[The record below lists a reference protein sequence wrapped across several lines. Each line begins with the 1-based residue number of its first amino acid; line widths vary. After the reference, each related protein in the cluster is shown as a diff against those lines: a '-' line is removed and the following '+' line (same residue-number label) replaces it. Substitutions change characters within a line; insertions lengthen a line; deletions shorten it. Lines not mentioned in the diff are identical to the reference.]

1 MTNNANATWTAFK
14 KKKYHIII
22 PFTLPSL
29 ALFAVF
35 VVYPYAQAMYYSLTK
50 WRGLTPKPTYI
61 GLANFEKLL
70 GDDLFWN
77 ALKHNLIYLVFLPA
91 ITIGISLYLAFLLT
105 HGRARFRKFYRIA
118 FFFPQVMSLVAIG
131 VLWSFIYH
139 PTIGILSSITS
150 FFGAAEPIAWL
161 GNPDLALP
169 AVGAVV
175 VWQAVGFYVV
185 LFMAGMDSIPVS
197 YYEAATIDGATRWDL
212 FWKITLPMLWDT
224 IRTALVFL
232 AIGATN
238 MFAITQTMTLGGP
251 NRSTDVL
258 STYVYER
265 AFLSGKFG
273 YATAVAVAMFLLAF
287 VLSAL
292 TMRAT
297 RRETLEY

>member
-1 MTNNANATWTAFK
+1 MANNASIAWSAFK

-22 PFTLPSL
+22 PFTVPSL
-29 ALFAVF
+29 LLFLVF
-35 VVYPYAQAMYYSLTK
+35 VVYPYAQAIYISLTK

-61 GLANFEKLL
+61 GLANFETLL

-77 ALKHNLIYLVFLPA
+77 ALKHNLIYLAGIPA
-91 ITIGISLYLAFLLT
+91 ITIVISLYLAFLLT
-105 HGRARFRKFYRIA
+105 HGKARFRKFYRIT
-118 FFFPQVMSLVAIG
+118 FFFPQVISLVAIG

-139 PTIGILSSITS
+139 PTIGILSSIAKV
-150 FFGAAEPIAWL
+150 FGAPESIAWL
-161 GNPDLALP
+161 GNPDVALG

-175 VWQAVGFYVV
+175 IWQAVGFYVV
-185 LFMAGMDSIPVS
+185 LFMAGMDSIPIS
-197 YYEAATIDGATRWDL
+197 FYEAATIDGATRWDL
-212 FWKITLPMLWDT
+212 FWKITLPLLWDT

-238 MFAITQTMTLGGP
+238 MFAITQTMTQGGP

-287 VLSAL
+287 VLSL
-292 TMRAT
+292 VTMLAT

>member
-1 MTNNANATWTAFK
+1 MTNTAFAAWTAFK
-14 KKKYHIII
+14 KKKFHIII

-29 ALFAVF
+29 LLFLVF
-35 VVYPYAQAMYYSLTK
+35 VVYPYAQAMVYSLTK

-70 GDDLFWN
+70 GDAFFWN
-77 ALKHNLIYLVFLPA
+77 ALKHNLLYLVSIPL
-91 ITIGISLYLAFLLT
+91 ITIVIALYLAFLLT
-105 HGRARFRKFYRIA
+105 HGRARFRKFYRIT

-139 PTIGILSSITS
+139 PTIGILSSIANLL
-150 FFGAAEPIAWL
+150 GATQPIAWL
-161 GNPDLALP
+161 GNPDVALG

-175 VWQAVGFYVV
+175 IWQAVGFYVV

-197 YYEAATIDGATRWDL
+197 FYEAATIDGATRWDL
-212 FWKITLPMLWDT
+212 FWRITLPLLWDT

-238 MFAITQTMTLGGP
+238 MFAITQTMTQGGP

-265 AFLSGKFG
+265 AFTSGKFG

-287 VLSAL
+287 ALSLL
-292 TMRAT
+292 TMLAT
-297 RRETLEY
+297 RREALEY

>member
-1 MTNNANATWTAFK
+1 MTNNANAAWTKFK
-14 KKKYHIII
+14 KNKYHIII
-22 PFTLPSL
+22 PFTLPSI

-35 VVYPYAQAMYYSLTK
+35 VVYPYAQSMYFSLTK

-70 GDDLFWN
+70 GDAFFWN
-77 ALKHNLIYLVFLPA
+77 ALTHNLIYLAGIPL
-91 ITIGISLYLAFLLT
+91 ITIVIALYLAFLLT
-105 HGRARFRKFYRIA
+105 HGKARFRKFYRIT

-139 PTIGILSSITS
+139 PTIGILSSAVKA
-150 FFGAAEPIAWL
+150 FGAEKPIAWL
-161 GNPDLALP
+161 GNPDVALG

-175 VWQAVGFYVV
+175 IWQAAGFFVV
-185 LFMAGMDSIPVS
+185 LFMAGMDSIPTS
-197 YYEAATIDGATRWDL
+197 YYEAATIDGANRWHM
-212 FWKITLPMLWDT
+212 FWKITLPLLWDT

-232 AIGATN
+232 AIAATN
-238 MFAITQTMTLGGP
+238 MFEITQTMTQGGP

-273 YATAVAVAMFLLAF
+273 YATAVAVAMFALAF
-287 VLSAL
+287 ALSLL
-292 TMRAT
+292 TMLAT
-297 RRETLEY
+297 RRESVEY

>member
-1 MTNNANATWTAFK
+1 MLNNAKAAWAAFK

-29 ALFAVF
+29 VLFAVF
-35 VVYPYAQAMYYSLTK
+35 VVYPYGQAMYYSLTK

-70 GDDLFWN
+70 GDAFFWN
-77 ALKHNLIYLVFLPA
+77 ALKHNLIYLAGIPI
-91 ITIGISLYLAFLLT
+91 ITIAVALYLAFLLT
-105 HGRARFRKFYRIA
+105 HGKARFRKFYRIT

-139 PTIGILSSITS
+139 PTIGILSSIAGI
-150 FFGAAEPIAWL
+150 FGAPEPIAWL
-161 GNPDLALP
+161 GNPDVALG
-169 AVGAVV
+169 AVGSVV
-175 VWQAVGFYVV
+175 IWQAVGFYVV
-185 LFMAGMDSIPVS
+185 LFMAGMDSIPDS
-197 YYEAATIDGATRWDL
+197 FYEAATIDGATRWDL
-212 FWKITLPMLWDT
+212 FWRITLPLLWDT
-224 IRTALVFL
+224 IRTATVFL

-238 MFAITQTMTLGGP
+238 MFAITQTMTQGGP

-287 VLSAL
+287 ALSLL
-292 TMRAT
+292 TMLAT